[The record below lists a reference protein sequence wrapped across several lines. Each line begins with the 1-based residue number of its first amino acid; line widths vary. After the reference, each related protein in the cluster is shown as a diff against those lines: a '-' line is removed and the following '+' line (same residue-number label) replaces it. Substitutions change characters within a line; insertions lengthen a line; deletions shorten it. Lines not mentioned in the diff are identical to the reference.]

1 MLGPWKLTI
10 QSHGTSLHKAMDASQ
25 ENTNSEG
32 SNNPK
37 LDTKEQPNADDIPKQ
52 EPRPSLLD
60 SLFNK
65 EHVSGKKLR
74 ILKKED

>member
-10 QSHGTSLHKAMDASQ
+10 QSRGTSLHKVMDASQ

-32 SNNPK
+32 SSNLK

-65 EHVSGKKLR
+65 EHVSGKRLR

>member
-10 QSHGTSLHKAMDASQ
+10 QSRGTSLHKVMDSSQ
-25 ENTNSEG
+25 ENIKSERATT
-32 SNNPK
+32 SE
-37 LDTKEQPNADDIPKQ
+37 LDVKEKPSADNASSQ

-60 SLFNK
+60 SLLKK

-74 ILKKED
+74 FLKKED

>member
-1 MLGPWKLTI
+1 
-10 QSHGTSLHKAMDASQ
+10 MDASQ
-25 ENTNSEG
+25 ENINSERL
-32 SNNPK
+32 SNSK
-37 LDTKEQPNADDIPKQ
+37 LDAEEQTNTDNAPKQ

-74 ILKKED
+74 FLKKED

>member
-1 MLGPWKLTI
+1 MPGPWKLTI
-10 QSHGTSLHKAMDASQ
+10 QSRGTSLHKAMDASQ

-32 SNNPK
+32 MNDSK
-37 LDTKEQPNADDIPKQ
+37 MDAKEQPNTDDVPKQ

-60 SLFNK
+60 SLLKK

-74 ILKKED
+74 FLKKED

>member
-1 MLGPWKLTI
+1 MPGPWKLTI
-10 QSHGTSLHKAMDASQ
+10 QSRGTSLHKAMDASQ
-25 ENTNSEG
+25 ENTNSERA
-32 SNNPK
+32 NNSE
-37 LDTKEQPNADDIPKQ
+37 LDVKEKPSADNASSQ

-60 SLFNK
+60 SLLKN

>member
-10 QSHGTSLHKAMDASQ
+10 QSRGTSLHKAMDASQ
-25 ENTNSEG
+25 ENTKSERSNNSE
-32 SNNPK
+32 
-37 LDTKEQPNADDIPKQ
+37 LDVKEKPSADNAPSQ

-60 SLFNK
+60 SLLKN
-65 EHVSGKKLR
+65 EHASGKKLR

>member
-1 MLGPWKLTI
+1 MPGPWKLTI
-10 QSHGTSLHKAMDASQ
+10 RSRDMSLHKAMDASQ
-25 ENTNSEG
+25 ENINSER
-32 SNNPK
+32 SNNSK
-37 LDTKEQPNADDIPKQ
+37 LDVKEKSNANDMPKQ

-74 ILKKED
+74 FLKKED

>member
-10 QSHGTSLHKAMDASQ
+10 QSRGTSLHKAMDASQ

-32 SNNPK
+32 SSNPK
-37 LDTKEQPNADDIPKQ
+37 LDTKKQPNADDMPKQ
-52 EPRPSLLD
+52 ESRPSLLD

-65 EHVSGKKLR
+65 EHVSGKRLR